1 MRSWNE
7 LVELAKTEG
16 FSVQLVSGD
25 VPTSGYMVALA
36 GHEERIPVEAFTLD
50 RLTRYVKAHADV
62 LLEGDT
68 YLGAWMSDG
77 HVFLDVSECVVTS
90 RADAIELGAA
100 RGQLAVWDVVNSA
113 EINTMPASGESGANA
128 PGSVVS

>member
-7 LVELAKTEG
+7 LVEAAKTEG

-25 VPTSGYMVALA
+25 TPVVGYMVALP

-77 HVFLDVSECVVTS
+77 HVYLDVSENVVTS

-100 RGQLAVWDVVNSA
+100 RGQLAIWDVVNSA
-113 EINTMPASGESGANA
+113 EINTMPSPAE
-128 PGSVVS
+128 V